1 MRVFFPGRC
10 TSVEAR
16 TNLQKRETKEK
27 WLHRWVNVENEGG
40 QPRTTKKSP
49 KKAGDEVK
57 EKGAAKGVKYNKVFE
72 SLRKDMSS
80 CSLLRLE

>member
-1 MRVFFPGRC
+1 MSTGRPESKNLC
-10 TSVEAR
+10 LKRLVLTS
-16 TNLQKRETKEK
+16 KRERGAKEK
-27 WLHRWVNVENEGG
+27 WLHQWVNVENEGG

-57 EKGAAKGVKYNKVFE
+57 GVKYNKVFE